1 MKNSNT
7 IFPAI
12 DIEKHLVDSL
22 GEILDNSTPVRM
34 FTYDTARAAY
44 NEEFYV
50 SSKTFEEANYTYRV
64 MLEIV
69 SEMYGRDRMDNK
81 ITLEFDYAGVIVYV
95 SYADGKISISNKV
108 NFFSSIDGVNSYR
121 VVPYPTGPKV
131 IGKIELP
138 EDSISSDD
146 CCCEHC
152 GCDTD
157 SRWGDSRH
165 VLRVRDE
172 VYGTWSQEMI
182 CDSCYYSIIEK
193 DLI

>member
-22 GEILDNSTPVRM
+22 GEILDGSTPVCLY
-34 FTYDTARAAY
+34 TYDTARAAY

-138 EDSISSDD
+138 EGSLIDKD
-146 CCCEHC
+146 CCDQC
-152 GCDTD
+152 GRETD
-157 SRWGDSRH
+157 SSYGDSRH

-172 VYGTWSQEMI
+172 VYGTWSEELI
-182 CDSCYYSIIEK
+182 CDFCYYANIENSLK
-193 DLI
+193 